1 MLTRRRDG
9 SQGAEMVDVQLQR
22 ADTGAIVWAQSFSDP
37 EQADAFERQLDSD
50 LDDLDEAE
58 FRRRY
63 GVPPSS

>member
-1 MLTRRRDG
+1 VLTRRRDG

>member
-37 EQADAFERQLDSD
+37 EQADTFERQLDSD